1 MAASDATPFP
11 RKGVAYRVTFPIYDA
26 DGDLV
31 AGAAGLDSEIS
42 KDGGTFADCTN
53 EATQI
58 ATSSGI
64 YYLDLTATEMNA
76 DCVAIIVKTTTSG
89 AKTTVIVLY
98 PMEDSD
104 IRANVVQFGGAAGA
118 FASGRPEVNTTHWG
132 GTAVATANVLID
144 GAITA
149 AKIASDAITSAKIQN
164 GAITAAKFASGA
176 IDAAALAADAA
187 AEIADAVLDEVVD
200 GTRTLRQLARG
211 WTAALL
217 GKVSGMGSNAPKFR
231 DIADSKDVID
241 ATTDSAGNRTAVTL
255 DLS

>member
-1 MAASDATPFP
+1 MAASDALPFP
-11 RKGVAYRVTFPIYDA
+11 RKNVAYRVTFPIYDA

-31 AGAAGLDSEIS
+31 AGAAGLDSEVS

-64 YYLDLTATEMNA
+64 YFLDLTATEMNA
-76 DCVAIIVKTTTSG
+76 DCVAVIVKTSTSG

-98 PMEDSD
+98 PVEDGD
-104 IRANVVQFGGAAGA
+104 IPVNVTHFGGAAGV
-118 FASGRPEVNTTHWG
+118 FSGGRPEVNTSHWG
-132 GTAVATANVLID
+132 GVAVASANVLID

-149 AKIASDAITSAKIQN
+149 AKIASDAITAAKIQA
-164 GAITAAKFASGA
+164 GAITASKFAAGA

-200 GTRTLRQLARG
+200 GSRTLRQLARG

-217 GKVSGMGSNAPKFR
+217 GKVSGMGSNAPVFR
-231 DIADSKDVID
+231 NIADDKDVIS